1 MHGLADHLACRAIWA
16 SDDLAAGLKA
26 LNDLETIS
34 VKEWAVLR
42 DTITEPVC
50 SPAQP
55 PGFFFA
61 GRSALSRRVFGAL
74 GAIAEQGGAGQQATQ
89 ALEQQQQQA
98 AANAQGDP
106 AFGSLMRVPGVS

>member
-1 MHGLADHLACRAIWA
+1 MADHLACRAIWA

-42 DTITEPVC
+42 DTITEPAC
-50 SPAQP
+50 SPAPP

-61 GRSALSRRVFGAL
+61 GRSALPRRVFDPV
-74 GAIAEQGGAGQQATQ
+74 GAITEQGGAGKQD
-89 ALEQQQQQA
+89 
-98 AANAQGDP
+98 QGDRRRYCKEQADQDFTRHETP
-106 AFGSLMRVPGVS
+106 LHGREPND